1 MKKLEFFESLFL
13 FLFTSIYIWVLGIPL
28 FVMTIIAGEY
38 GITAIF
44 FFCLCFPF
52 LLYPTLMSKITI
64 DEKGVQKALLKK
76 FKKQFFAWETIQDY
90 VVVTRPNGYAYLV
103 ISQEK
108 IKHTSFEEVAKDKK
122 CLYFTYNQK
131 AMDFIKEYVPLE
143 REE

>member
-1 MKKLEFFESLFL
+1 M
-13 FLFTSIYIWVLGIPL
+13 WVTGTPL
-28 FVMTIIAGEY
+28 FVMTIIAEKY

-44 FFCLCFPF
+44 FFCLCLP
-52 LLYPTLMSKITI
+52 LMLYPTLMSKITL
-64 DEKGVQKALLKK
+64 DEKGVQKALLKR

-90 VVVTRPNGYAYLV
+90 TVVTRPNGYAYLV

-108 IKHTSFEEVAKDKK
+108 IKHTSFEEVTKDKK